1 MNYLLDL
8 GFNNETI
15 NKILEINGDTIS
27 LSFECNEE
35 NITNII
41 NYLKKIGIKNIDQIL
56 IYEVD
61 FFLNNFEEVKR
72 KINNYEII
80 DNINE
85 DYAYVENL

>member
-15 NKILEINGDTIS
+15 NKILEINGDAIS